1 MKEIL
6 LTLRH
11 FLSRGKFNLPDITE
25 TFIFIQLMLH
35 QINTRDVFVVLPA
48 FNEEAVIRKVVGE
61 LLPFKYELVVV
72 DDGSVIDLKNFVKD
86 LSVTVLRHKVNLGQG
101 AAIQTGLDYSLLMG
115 AKYIVTFDA
124 DGQHRASEIERL
136 LAPLILNEADIAF
149 GSRFLTGSSHN
160 MPFDRKILIQMAR
173 YINYAFTG
181 LLLSDAHNGMRAMS
195 RAAAKAVVITENG
208 MAHASEILVHV
219 KKFRLRYSEVP
230 ISVIY
235 DEYSLKKGQSGWHA
249 ARILLDLIQA
259 KIFR

>member
-1 MKEIL
+1 M
-6 LTLRH
+6 
-11 FLSRGKFNLPDITE
+11 PDISE
-25 TFIFIQLMLH
+25 TFTFIQLMSH

-48 FNEEAVIRKVVGE
+48 FNEDAVIRKVIEE
-61 LLPFKYELVVV
+61 LLPFKYELIVV
-72 DDGSVIDLKNFVKD
+72 DDGSIINLKNFIKD
-86 LSVTVLRHKVNLGQG
+86 LNVTVLRHKVNLGQG

-124 DGQHRASEIERL
+124 DGQHKASEIERL
-136 LAPLILNEADIAF
+136 LTPLISNDADIVF
-149 GSRFLTGSSHN
+149 GSRFLIGASHN
-160 MPFDRKILIQMAR
+160 MPFARKILIQMAR

-181 LLLSDAHNGMRAMS
+181 LLLSDAHNGMRAMNQ
-195 RAAAKAVVITENG
+195 AAAREISITENG

-219 KKFRLRYSEVP
+219 KKSRLRYSEVP
-230 ISVIY
+230 VSVIY